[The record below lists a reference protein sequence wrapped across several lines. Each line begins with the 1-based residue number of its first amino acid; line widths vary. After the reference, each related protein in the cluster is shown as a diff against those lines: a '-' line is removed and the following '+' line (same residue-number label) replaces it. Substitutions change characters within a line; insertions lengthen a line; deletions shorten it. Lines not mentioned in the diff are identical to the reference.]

1 MLRQI
6 LGKNIIER
14 DADWLKLKSQNK
26 KVIVDLGCGDG
37 LYAYRQ
43 ALQKPDNLYLAI
55 DANSQVLQKLSN
67 KVEHQKLGNLIYLQH
82 TAESLP
88 LELNSKVDQLMIL
101 YPWGSLLKIVATA
114 ETELQTVFKILK
126 IPATAEILF
135 TYSSEYELAMIQEYQ
150 LPILST
156 DFIQNIKTKFSAL
169 GFTKIELITTT
180 DKEIINHTS
189 WGKKINSKH
198 ERIVWR
204 AKLGN
209 Q

>member
-126 IPATAEILF
+126 IHLHTNKFNNRQAF
-135 TYSSEYELAMIQEYQ
+135 
-150 LPILST
+150 LPTCTRPKQSRDKCT
-156 DFIQNIKTKFSAL
+156 SAPC
-169 GFTKIELITTT
+169 T
-180 DKEIINHTS
+180 
-189 WGKKINSKH
+189 
-198 ERIVWR
+198 
-204 AKLGN
+204 
-209 Q
+209 